1 MSPVPPIK
9 IMTSEDI
16 SGLYA
21 LTEAGRHTT
30 ESAYFERALE
40 EQASG
45 KRLVFVYRGDGGKV
59 CGYAHYNRFPKYA
72 PFRRFGIPEIQDL
85 YVSPDHRQLG
95 IGRAIIA
102 VCEAQAIADG
112 HQEIGIGVGI
122 ISDFGNAQR
131 LYTKCGY
138 VPDGAGIVYER
149 EPFQTGQIRPLD
161 DLWCLM
167 LVKQLG

>member
-9 IMTSEDI
+9 IMASEDI

-21 LTEAGRHTT
+21 LTEAGKHAT
-30 ESAYFERALE
+30 EASYFERSLD
-40 EQASG
+40 EQAAA
-45 KRLVFVYRGDGGKV
+45 KRLVFIYSSEDGKV
-59 CGYAHYNRFPKYA
+59 LGYTHYNRLPKYA
-72 PFRRFGIPEIQDL
+72 PFRRFNIPEIQDL

-95 IGRAIIA
+95 IGRALIA
-102 VCEAQAIADG
+102 ACEAQAVADG

-122 ISDFGNAQR
+122 ISEFGNAQR
-131 LYTKCGY
+131 LYAKCGY